1 MLRKLKNQM
10 ELGGCLLLIFFFSL
24 KRQLLAKFSL
34 KIGKYIPFKANGPV
48 KLMEDAVL
56 CLARKE
62 HKQNKALKVSIYNL
76 KVTIAGLITLN
87 SG

>member
-1 MLRKLKNQM
+1 
-10 ELGGCLLLIFFFSL
+10 
-24 KRQLLAKFSL
+24 
-34 KIGKYIPFKANGPV
+34 
-48 KLMEDAVL
+48 MEDAAL